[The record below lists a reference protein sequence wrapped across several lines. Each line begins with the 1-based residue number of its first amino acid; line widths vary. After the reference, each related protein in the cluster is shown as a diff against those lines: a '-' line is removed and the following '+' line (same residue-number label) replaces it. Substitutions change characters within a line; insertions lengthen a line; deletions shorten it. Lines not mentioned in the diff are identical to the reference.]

1 MTGGA
6 RVTAPRVLVIGE
18 ALVDV
23 VRRDGEEVAHP
34 GGSPLNVAVGLQR
47 LGVPATLHSTFG
59 ADPHGVAIAQHLEAS
74 GVSVT
79 ATTVGD
85 GETSVALA
93 EIGEDGAASY
103 TFSID
108 WDPAPLDV
116 PEGFFTAVHTG
127 SIGAALEPGATVVER
142 LLTRLRPTATVTFD
156 PNVRPQLMGD
166 PDDARTRIERLI
178 GLADVV
184 KASDEDL
191 GWLYPDATVAESM
204 QRWLAL
210 GPGLVVVTRGA
221 DGADALA
228 AGGAVHV
235 PAAATTVVDTIGAGD
250 SFMAGLIAALGDRAV
265 LGGAERARLRSLS
278 RSDIAEV
285 VGFAVRCAAITVS
298 RPGADPPTREE
309 LA

>member
-1 MTGGA
+1 
-6 RVTAPRVLVIGE
+6 
-18 ALVDV
+18 
-23 VRRDGEEVAHP
+23 
-34 GGSPLNVAVGLQR
+34 
-47 LGVPATLHSTFG
+47 
-59 ADPHGVAIAQHLEAS
+59 
-74 GVSVT
+74 
-79 ATTVGD
+79 
-85 GETSVALA
+85 
-93 EIGEDGAASY
+93 
-103 TFSID
+103 
-108 WDPAPLDV
+108 
-116 PEGFFTAVHTG
+116 
-127 SIGAALEPGATVVER
+127 
-142 LLTRLRPTATVTFD
+142 
-156 PNVRPQLMGD
+156 VRPQLMGD